1 MKPLDIETVYAF
13 VNENIVEFHRS
24 KIRSLE
30 NVNLVQLL
38 RRKNPYLFRAKHIVL
53 ARLTGKRL
61 FN

>member
-24 KIRSLE
+24 KIR
-30 NVNLVQLL
+30 
-38 RRKNPYLFRAKHIVL
+38 RKNPYLFRAKHIVL